1 MKWLPVAAWLA
12 FLCLFSSVPVSAT
25 TAHAHKTT
33 RRKAKT
39 VHAHSTRRSHTPV
52 HHPSTVSRS
61 PEKAHAGLQHA
72 SYRPGPEPQSS
83 SSSSSQTHKSS
94 TYASSKRKT
103 TTKRRHGA
111 RREPTQM
118 APTADRISEIQSALA
133 RGGYYK
139 SDPSGKWD
147 ADTVDALQRF
157 QSANGLDSTG
167 KLDALTLQKLG
178 LGSDVAGYSAPKGI
192 VEHSCCSMTPSPSF
206 ATTTSQASNS
216 PSSSAGSPARAD
228 PPPAQGASAAASA
241 AGAGANQPSSSH

>member
-12 FLCLFSSVPVSAT
+12 FICLFSSVPVSAT
-25 TAHAHKTT
+25 TAHAHKTA

-39 VHAHSTRRSHTPV
+39 VHAHSTRRSHPPV
-52 HHPSTVSRS
+52 HHHSAVSRS
-61 PEKAHAGLQHA
+61 PEKAHAGLQRA

-83 SSSSSQTHKSS
+83 SSSTSQTHKSS
-94 TYASSKRKT
+94 THASSKKKT
-103 TTKRRHGA
+103 TNKRSHRG
-111 RREPTQM
+111 RREPSQM
-118 APTADRISEIQSALA
+118 APTSDRISEIQSVLA

-139 SDPSGKWD
+139 SDPNGKWD

-192 VEHSCCSMTPSPSF
+192 VEHSCCSMTPSRSF
-206 ATTTSQASNS
+206 ATANSQASNS
-216 PSSSAGSPARAD
+216 PPSSATSAAKTD
-228 PPPAQGASAAASA
+228 PPPAQGSSAALGTGSA
-241 AGAGANQPSSSH
+241 ADQPTSSH